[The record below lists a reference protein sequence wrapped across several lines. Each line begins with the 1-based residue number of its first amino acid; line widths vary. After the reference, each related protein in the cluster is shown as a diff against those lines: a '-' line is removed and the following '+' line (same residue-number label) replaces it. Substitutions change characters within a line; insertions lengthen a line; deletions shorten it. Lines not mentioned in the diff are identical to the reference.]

1 MPSIEIWRTIA
12 IVSAAVGQTSFI
24 LLYLTFPWWQNFLGR
39 SLFFKAVALGLL
51 VDAVVVG
58 RIWDWRY
65 EDATFVALY
74 FTLSVGVWVQLVA
87 FARVK
92 FRKFRKTS
100 GSQPFPETAGD
111 PS

>member
-39 SLFFKAVALGLL
+39 SLFFK
-51 VDAVVVG
+51 AVVVG